1 MSNNNSAFCGHD
13 NRCIM
18 IFEGHGVKLCVK
30 FASSDSPR
38 FAETLVIA
46 RVAKLFITGKLEI
59 HSNPFEIA
67 S

>member
-1 MSNNNSAFCGHD
+1 MSNNNSSICGHN

-18 IFEGHGVKLCVK
+18 IFVCGGVKLCVK

-46 RVAKLFITGKLEI
+46 SVAKLFVAGKLEI